1 MIDAQ
6 LLPARTLRASAAS
19 LATAGCRCRLA
30 LELRV
35 VAEDMAGRVDRDELT
50 SDDELDLSEALD
62 AAVEAVLPHVI
73 EVLDDALT
81 PRIEAL
87 PLRVRMTLNRAR
99 ARHEFG
105 LG

>member
-1 MIDAQ
+1 MIDVQ
-6 LLPARTLRASAAS
+6 LQLARTLRESATS
-19 LATAGCRCRLA
+19 LATAGCRCPLA

-35 VAEDMAGRVDRDELT
+35 VAEEMAGRVDRDELT
-50 SDDELDLSEALD
+50 FDEEMDLSDALD
-62 AAVEAVLPHVI
+62 AAVEAVLPQVI
-73 EVLDDALT
+73 DVLDDALT

-87 PLRVRMTLNRAR
+87 PLHVRMTLTRAR